1 VSTRATYTDEEAMT
15 SLHIDDTVDLSNMSN
30 RILEKYEVHLLDLW
44 QHVVADKLL
53 VEIFSKLGEIGHF
66 LIDLHAF
73 VHEVDEEGVVTIC
86 CAMLSIVHLEDGVE
100 LFIQVSLEL
109 VSIIERVKSI
119 LENSEDLMG
128 PELENLLFSFVEVL
142 VSLIQTLEHL

>member
-1 VSTRATYTDEEAMT
+1 
-15 SLHIDDTVDLSNMSN
+15 
-30 RILEKYEVHLLDLW
+30 
-44 QHVVADKLL
+44 
-53 VEIFSKLGEIGHF
+53 
-66 LIDLHAF
+66 
-73 VHEVDEEGVVTIC
+73 
-86 CAMLSIVHLEDGVE
+86 MLSIVHLEDGVE

-109 VSIIERVKSI
+109 ISIIERVKSI

>member
-1 VSTRATYTDEEAMT
+1 
-15 SLHIDDTVDLSNMSN
+15 
-30 RILEKYEVHLLDLW
+30 
-44 QHVVADKLL
+44 
-53 VEIFSKLGEIGHF
+53 
-66 LIDLHAF
+66 
-73 VHEVDEEGVVTIC
+73 
-86 CAMLSIVHLEDGVE
+86 MLSIAHLEDGVE

>member
-1 VSTRATYTDEEAMT
+1 M
-15 SLHIDDTVDLSNMSN
+15 
-30 RILEKYEVHLLDLW
+30 
-44 QHVVADKLL
+44 
-53 VEIFSKLGEIGHF
+53 
-66 LIDLHAF
+66 HAF
-73 VHEVDEEGVVTIC
+73 VHEVNEEGVVTIC

>member
-1 VSTRATYTDEEAMT
+1 
-15 SLHIDDTVDLSNMSN
+15 
-30 RILEKYEVHLLDLW
+30 
-44 QHVVADKLL
+44 
-53 VEIFSKLGEIGHF
+53 
-66 LIDLHAF
+66 
-73 VHEVDEEGVVTIC
+73 
-86 CAMLSIVHLEDGVE
+86 MLSIVHLEDGVE